1 MAFNNT
7 SAVDICSCVYLITY
21 QALHSPT
28 FRPHAPFKTG
38 IEEYNRIKNGVK
50 STTNDLFLKW
60 QGEGKNQF
68 EKDYNTIYQ
77 QLSDIGDIMYELY
90 DALIDAQAAYI
101 QADEEAAKL
110 LTIQ

>member
-1 MAFNNT
+1 MADSSNVQHLDT
-7 SAVDICSCVYLITY
+7 SKFSSTIAT
-21 QALHSPT
+21 
-28 FRPHAPFKTG
+28 FKTG

-60 QGEGKNQF
+60 QGEGKTQF

>member
-1 MAFNNT
+1 MADNGN
-7 SAVDICSCVYLITY
+7 VQYLDTNKFSSTI
-21 QALHSPT
+21 AI
-28 FRPHAPFKTG
+28 FKSG

-60 QGEGKNQF
+60 QGEGKAQF
-68 EKDYNTIYQ
+68 ESDYYTIYQ

>member
-1 MAFNNT
+1 M
-7 SAVDICSCVYLITY
+7 
-21 QALHSPT
+21 
-28 FRPHAPFKTG
+28 
-38 IEEYNRIKNGVK
+38 
-50 STTNDLFLKW
+50 FLKW

>member
-1 MAFNNT
+1 MADSSNVQHLDTNKFSST
-7 SAVDICSCVYLITY
+7 IAT
-21 QALHSPT
+21 
-28 FRPHAPFKTG
+28 FKTG
-38 IEEYNRIKNGVK
+38 IEEYNRIKTV
-50 STTNDLFLKW
+50 LRARPMICFKW

>member
-1 MAFNNT
+1 MT
-7 SAVDICSCVYLITY
+7 L
-21 QALHSPT
+21 
-28 FRPHAPFKTG
+28 
-38 IEEYNRIKNGVK
+38 
-50 STTNDLFLKW
+50 
-60 QGEGKNQF
+60 GKNQF

>member
-1 MAFNNT
+1 MADSSNVQHLDTNKFSST
-7 SAVDICSCVYLITY
+7 IAT
-21 QALHSPT
+21 
-28 FRPHAPFKTG
+28 FKTG

-101 QADEEAAKL
+101 QADEEAVKL

>member
-1 MAFNNT
+1 MNSMADSSNVQHLDTNKFSST
-7 SAVDICSCVYLITY
+7 IAT
-21 QALHSPT
+21 
-28 FRPHAPFKTG
+28 FKTG

-77 QLSDIGDIMYELY
+77 QLSDIGDIMYEL
-90 DALIDAQAAYI
+90 
-101 QADEEAAKL
+101 
-110 LTIQ
+110 